1 LRKIAPG
8 CASFCR
14 QSAPYELE
22 YSHAIIEELCNPL
35 VMTPERWKQIEE
47 LYHSA
52 VDSGEEARTLLF
64 AQASPDV
71 RNTVIEM
78 LAQQSAENILD
89 RPAWEGAAEMDLAV
103 PPLTPETQLGPYRIE
118 GILGQGGMGAVY
130 RAFDSRLGR
139 KVAIKILPA
148 AVAADPER
156 LRRFEQEAW
165 AAGTLD
171 HPNVLTIYDVGTHD
185 DTSYLVSEL
194 LEGETLRDR
203 LRGGALPRHKAFEY
217 ARLIA
222 AGLTAAH
229 ERGITHRDLKPEN
242 LFITRDGRL
251 KILDFCLAKLAGSE
265 SGIET
270 LSEGIKIDSQS
281 SGSQPGII
289 LGTVGYMSPEQVQ
302 AEAVD
307 NRSDLF
313 NLGAI
318 LYEMLTGRRAFQGST
333 PIETLQ
339 AILKEGPPLS
349 DDDPNLGGGL
359 ARFLRHCLEK
369 DPRERFQSAKDLA
382 FDLEALGPPSSA
394 AAPSGA
400 KWKFTTAAAAISVLV
415 LILFLA
421 GRQFVFVQAAPP
433 PSFRQ
438 ITFRP
443 GLVTSGRFTRD
454 GQTVVYSAAWEG
466 RPVES
471 FATRIDGPESRP
483 LELPSAAGVLGVS
496 SAGELL
502 LTLGCELNWAECR
515 GTIARMPLEGKVPR
529 EIVDDADYAD
539 WNPEGTN
546 FLIVRGLEG
555 RYRLEYPIGNVL
567 YETAGWIT
575 HPRFSPK
582 GDRIAFLNHPML
594 GNNDGSVEMVDLN
607 GHRTT
612 LAAGLKG
619 LKGLAWSLSSEE
631 VWFSG
636 SPKRNCLLYAVTL
649 AGKQRVVLQTPGGME
664 IQDIARDGRVLLL
677 QQNARS
683 NMIYRPPGA
692 LNDRTLS
699 WFDWSTAADLSSTG
713 STLLFYEWGE
723 GTGGIPTVYLRE
735 TGGGEAVGLGE
746 GKPLA
751 LAPDGKWVLALRGSP
766 SQLTL
771 LPTGAGEPKLLPRSG
786 IEEYYSGAWFPGG
799 KKLLFSGETS
809 DHIPRSFIQDV
820 DGGDARPV
828 TAAGVRA
835 TLISPDGTRLA
846 AYGPEGD
853 YYVAPIDGGEPQKI
867 RGAERGDELI
877 QWSANG
883 RYLYVKGPNESLVEL
898 FRIDLMNGQR
908 ELWKKLEVP
917 SKVGFV
923 GIQNGPGAIRITPDG
938 KSYVYTSWQ
947 ALGELYIAE
956 GLK

>member
-1 LRKIAPG
+1 
-8 CASFCR
+8 
-14 QSAPYELE
+14 
-22 YSHAIIEELCNPL
+22 
-35 VMTPERWKQIEE
+35 MTPERWKQIEE
-47 LYHSA
+47 LYQSA
-52 VDSGEEARTLLF
+52 VDSGEEARTVLF
-64 AQASPDV
+64 AKASPDV

-89 RPAWEGAAEMDLAV
+89 RPAWEGAADFVDLAA
-103 PPLTPETQLGPYRIE
+103 PPLTAETQLGPYRIE

-139 KVAIKILPA
+139 KVAIKILPP

-171 HPNVLTIYDVGTHD
+171 HPNVLTIYDVGTHEEM
-185 DTSYLVSEL
+185 SYLVSEL

-203 LRGGALPRHKAFEY
+203 LRGGALPRHKALEY

-251 KILDFCLAKLAGSE
+251 KILDFGLAKLAGTE
-265 SGIET
+265 SDIEA
-270 LSEGIKIDSQS
+270 LSEGIKLDPQY

-307 NRSDLF
+307 SRSDLF

-318 LYEMLTGRRAFQGST
+318 LYEMLTGRRAFLGST

-339 AILKEGPPLS
+339 AILKEGPQLS
-349 DDDPNLGGGL
+349 DDDPKLGAGL

-369 DPRERFQSAKDLA
+369 DPRERFQSAKDLS
-382 FDLEALGPPSSA
+382 FDLEALGLPSSA

-400 KWKFTTAAAAISVLV
+400 KWKFKTAAAAISVLV
-415 LILFLA
+415 LILFFA
-421 GRQFVFVQAAPP
+421 GRQFLFVQAPP
-433 PSFRQ
+433 PGFRQ

-443 GLVTSGRFTRD
+443 GVVTSGRFTRD

-466 RPVES
+466 RPVGS
-471 FATRIDGPESRP
+471 FTTRTDGPESRP

-502 LTLGCELNWAECR
+502 LTLGCQLNWGECR
-515 GTIARMPLEGKVPR
+515 GTIARMPLEGNAPR

-546 FLIVRGLEG
+546 FLVVRALEG
-555 RYRLEYPIGNVL
+555 RYRLEYPIGKVL

-582 GDRIAFLNHPML
+582 GDRIAFLNHPTL
-594 GNNDGSVEMVDLN
+594 GNNDGSVEMVDLS
-607 GHRTT
+607 GHKTT
-612 LAAGLKG
+612 LAVGLKAV
-619 LKGLAWSLSSEE
+619 KGLAWSWSSQE

-636 SPKRNCLLYAVTL
+636 SSKRNGVLYAVTL
-649 AGKQRVVLQTPGGME
+649 TGQRRVVLEMPGGVE
-664 IQDIARDGRVLLL
+664 IQDIARDGRILLL
-677 QQNARS
+677 QQNVRS
-683 NMIYRPPGA
+683 NMVYRAPGA
-692 LNDRTLS
+692 LNDRGFS

-723 GTGGIPTVYLRE
+723 GTEGVPTVYLRD
-735 TGGGEAVGLGE
+735 TGGGDAVGLGE

-751 LAPDGKWVLALRGSP
+751 LAPDGKWVLALRGGP
-766 SQLTL
+766 PAQLTL

-786 IEEYYSGAWFPGG
+786 IQEYYSGAWFPGG
-799 KKLLFSGETS
+799 KKILFSGEAS

-820 DGGDARPV
+820 DGGEARPI

-853 YYVAPIDGGEPQKI
+853 YYLAPIDGGGLRRI
-867 RGAERGDELI
+867 HGAERGDELI
-877 QWSANG
+877 QWSADG
-883 RYLYVKGPNESLVEL
+883 RFLYVKGSNESFLEL
-898 FRIDLMNGQR
+898 FRIDLMNGKR
-908 ELWKKLEVP
+908 EPWKKLEVP
-917 SKVGFV
+917 DKVGFV

-938 KSYVYTSWQ
+938 KSYVYTSWRG
-947 ALGELYIAE
+947 LGVLYTAE

>member
-1 LRKIAPG
+1 
-8 CASFCR
+8 
-14 QSAPYELE
+14 
-22 YSHAIIEELCNPL
+22 
-35 VMTPERWKQIEE
+35 MTPERWKQIEE
-47 LYHSA
+47 LYQSA
-52 VDSGEEARTLLF
+52 VDSGEEARTALL

-71 RNTVIEM
+71 RNTVMDM
-78 LAQQSAENILD
+78 LAHRSAENILD
-89 RPAWEGAAEMDLAV
+89 RPAWEGAAELMDLAV
-103 PPLTPETQLGPYRIE
+103 DPLTPETQLGPYKIE

-130 RAFDSRLGR
+130 RAFDFRLGR
-139 KVAIKILPA
+139 KVAIKILPP

-171 HPNVLTIYDVGTHD
+171 HPNVLTIYDVGTQD
-185 DTSYLVSEL
+185 DMSYLVSEL

-203 LRGGALPRHKAFEY
+203 LRGGPLPRHKALEY

-222 AGLTAAH
+222 SGLTAAH

-251 KILDFCLAKLAGSE
+251 KILDFGLAKFAGTE
-265 SGIET
+265 SNIQT
-270 LSEGIKIDSQS
+270 LSERIKVDPQS
-281 SGSQPGII
+281 FESQPGII
-289 LGTVGYMSPEQVQ
+289 MGTVGYMSPEQVQ

-307 NRSDLF
+307 SRSDLF

-349 DDDPNLGGGL
+349 DDDPILGAGL

-369 DPRERFQSAKDLA
+369 DPRERFQSAKDLS
-382 FDLEALGPPSSA
+382 FDLETLGLPSSA

-400 KWKFTTAAAAISVLV
+400 KWKLKTMAAATSVLLV
-415 LILFLA
+415 ILFFA
-421 GRQFVFVQAAPP
+421 GRRFVFVPAVSP

-443 GLVTSGRFTRD
+443 GFVTSGRFTRD

-471 FATRIDGPESRP
+471 FTTRTDGPESRP

-515 GTIARMPLEGKVPR
+515 GTIARMPLEGKAPR

-539 WNPEGTN
+539 WNPDGTN

-555 RYRLEYPIGNVL
+555 RYRLEYPIGKVL

-582 GDRIAFLNHPML
+582 GDRIAFFSHPTI
-594 GNNDGSVEMVDLN
+594 GSNDGSVEMVDLN

-636 SPKRNCLLYAVTL
+636 SPKRNGVLYAVNL
-649 AGKQRVVLQTPGGME
+649 AGKQRVVLQTTGG
-664 IQDIARDGRVLLL
+664 IQIEDIAKDGRVLLL

-683 NMIYRPPGA
+683 NIIYRPPGA
-692 LNDRTLS
+692 LTDRALS

-713 STLLFYEWGE
+713 GTLLFYEWGE
-723 GTGGIPTVYLRE
+723 GTGGITTVYLRD
-735 TGGGEAVGLGE
+735 TGGGDALALGE

-751 LAPDGKWVLALRGSP
+751 LAPDGKWVLALKGGP
-766 SQLTL
+766 PPQLTL

-786 IEEYYSGAWFPGG
+786 IQEYYSGAWFPGG
-799 KKLLFSGETS
+799 KKILFAGEAS

-820 DGGDARPV
+820 DGGEARPV

-835 TLISPDGTRLA
+835 TLISPDGTQLA

-853 YYVAPIDGGEPQKI
+853 YYLAAIDGGELRRI

-877 QWSANG
+877 QWSADG
-883 RYLYVKGPNESLVEL
+883 RFLYLKGPNESFVEL
-898 FRIDLMNGQR
+898 FRIDLLNGKR
-908 ELWKKLEVP
+908 EPWKKLEVP
-917 SKVGFV
+917 DKVGFV

-947 ALGELYIAE
+947 GLGELYIAE

>member
-1 LRKIAPG
+1 
-8 CASFCR
+8 
-14 QSAPYELE
+14 
-22 YSHAIIEELCNPL
+22 
-35 VMTPERWKQIEE
+35 MTPERWKQIEE
-47 LYHSA
+47 LYTSA
-52 VDSGEEARTLLF
+52 VDSGEEARTALF
-64 AQASPDV
+64 ARANPDV

-78 LAQQSAENILD
+78 LAQQSADNILD
-89 RPAWEGAAEMDLAV
+89 RPAWEGAAELMDLAV
-103 PPLTPETQLGPYRIE
+103 APLTPETQLGPYRIE

-139 KVAIKILPA
+139 KVAIKILPP

-171 HPNVLTIYDVGTHD
+171 HPNVLTIYDVGTHE

-194 LEGETLRDR
+194 LDGETLRER
-203 LRGGALPRHKAFEY
+203 LRGGALPRHKALEY

-251 KILDFCLAKLAGSE
+251 KILDFGLAKLAGTE
-265 SGIET
+265 SNIEA
-270 LSEGIKIDSQS
+270 LSERIKLDPKS

-302 AEAVD
+302 AEAVE

-339 AILKEGPPLS
+339 AILKEGPELS
-349 DDDPNLGGGL
+349 DDDPELGGGL

-382 FDLEALGPPSSA
+382 FDLEALGLPSSPP

-400 KWKFTTAAAAISVLV
+400 KWKFKAAAVFASAVV

-421 GRQFVFVQAAPP
+421 ARQFVFAHAAPP

-443 GLVTSGRFTRD
+443 GTVTSGRFTPD

-471 FATRIDGPESRP
+471 FTTRTGGPESRP

-502 LTLGCELNWAECR
+502 LTLGCKLNWAECR

-539 WNPEGTN
+539 WNPAGTN

-555 RYRLEYPIGNVL
+555 RYRLEYPIGKVL
-567 YETAGWIT
+567 YETTGWIT

-582 GDRIAFLNHPML
+582 GDRIAFLNHPTL
-594 GNNDGSVEMVDLN
+594 GSNDGSVEMVDLN
-607 GHRTT
+607 GHKTT
-612 LAAGLKG
+612 LAAGLKAI
-619 LKGLAWSLSSEE
+619 KGLAWSLSSEE

-636 SPKRNCLLYAVTL
+636 SPKRNGMLYAVTL
-649 AGKQRVVLQTPGGME
+649 AGKQRVVLETPGGME

-677 QQNARS
+677 QQYGRS
-683 NMIYRPPGA
+683 NMIFRPPGA
-692 LNDRTLS
+692 LNDRALS

-713 STLLFYEWGE
+713 STVLFYEWGE
-723 GTGGIPTVYLRE
+723 ATGGIPSVYLRG
-735 TGGGEAVGLGE
+735 TAGGEAVGLGE
-746 GKPLA
+746 GKPMA
-751 LAPDGKWVLALRGSP
+751 LAPDGKWVLALKGGRP
-766 SQLTL
+766 SQLTI

-786 IEEYYSGAWFPGG
+786 IQEYYSGAWFPGG
-799 KKLLFSGETS
+799 KKILFSGETS
-809 DHIPRSFIQDV
+809 DHVPRSFIQDV
-820 DGGDARPV
+820 EGGEARPV

-835 TLISPDGTRLA
+835 TLISPDGTHLA

-853 YYVAPIDGGEPQKI
+853 YFVVPVGGGEPLRI
-867 RGAERGDELI
+867 RGTERGDELI
-877 QWSANG
+877 QWSADG
-883 RYLYVKGPNESLVEL
+883 RYLYVKGPNESYVEL
-898 FRIDLMNGQR
+898 FKIDLMTGKR
-908 ELWKKLEVP
+908 EPWKKLEVP
-917 SKVGFV
+917 NKVGFV

-938 KSYVYTSWQ
+938 KSYIYTSWQ
-947 ALGELYIAE
+947 ALGELYIAD

>member
-1 LRKIAPG
+1 
-8 CASFCR
+8 
-14 QSAPYELE
+14 
-22 YSHAIIEELCNPL
+22 
-35 VMTPERWKQIEE
+35 MTPERWKQIEE

-52 VDSGEEARTLLF
+52 VDSGEEARAVLF
-64 AQASPDV
+64 AHANPEV
-71 RNTVIEM
+71 RGTVIEM
-78 LAQQSAENILD
+78 LAQQSSENILD
-89 RPAWEGAAEMDLAV
+89 RPAWEGAAEMDRAA

-139 KVAIKILPA
+139 KVAIKILSPA
-148 AVAADPER
+148 LAADPER

-203 LRGGALPRHKAFEY
+203 LRGGALPRHKALEY

-251 KILDFCLAKLAGSE
+251 KILDFGLAKFTGTE
-265 SGIET
+265 SNLET
-270 LSEGIKIDSQS
+270 LSERIKVDPPS

-307 NRSDLF
+307 HRSDLF

-318 LYEMLTGRRAFQGST
+318 LYEMLTGRRAFQGTT
-333 PIETLQ
+333 PIQTLQ
-339 AILKEGPPLS
+339 AILKEEPPLS
-349 DDDPNLGGGL
+349 DDDPQLGAAL

-369 DPRERFQSAKDLA
+369 DPRERFQSAKDLS
-382 FDLEALGPPSSA
+382 FDLEALGLPSST
-394 AAPSGA
+394 AAPSSA
-400 KWKFTTAAAAISVLV
+400 KWKFTTVAALCALV

-421 GRQFVFVQAAPP
+421 GRRFPFVVAVQP

-471 FATRIDGPESRP
+471 FTTRTDGPESRP
-483 LELPSAAGVLGVS
+483 LDLPSAAGVLGVS

-502 LTLGCELNWAECR
+502 LTLGCQLNWAECR
-515 GTIARMPLEGKVPR
+515 GTIARMPIEGKAPR

-546 FLIVRGLEG
+546 FLIVRGIEG
-555 RYRLEYPIGNVL
+555 RYRLEYPIGKVL

-582 GDRIAFLNHPML
+582 GDRIAFLNHPTL
-594 GNNDGSVEMVDLN
+594 GNNDGSVEMVDLD
-607 GHRTT
+607 GHKTT
-612 LAAGLKG
+612 LVAGLKG
-619 LKGLAWSLSSEE
+619 LKGLAWSSSGEE

-636 SPKRNCLLYAVTL
+636 SPKRNPVLYAVTL
-649 AGKQRVVLQTPGGME
+649 ASKQRVVLETPGGME

-677 QQNARS
+677 QQTGRS

-692 LNDRTLS
+692 SNDRALS
-699 WFDWSTAADLSSTG
+699 WFDWSTAADLSANAK
-713 STLLFYEWGE
+713 TLLFYEWGE
-723 GTGGIPTVYLRE
+723 GTGGVPTIYLRE

-751 LAPDGKWVLALRGSP
+751 LAPDGKWVLALRGRPP

-786 IEEYYSGAWFPGG
+786 IQEYYSGAWFPGG
-799 KKLLFSGETS
+799 KKILFSGETS

-820 DGGDARPV
+820 EGGEAHAV
-828 TAAGVRA
+828 TAGGMRA
-835 TLISPDGTRLA
+835 TLISPDGTQLA

-853 YYVAPIDGGEPQKI
+853 YYLANIGGGEPRGI
-867 RGAERGDELI
+867 RGTERGDELI
-877 QWSANG
+877 QWSADG
-883 RYLYVKGPNESLVEL
+883 RFLYVKGSNQSYLEL
-898 FRIDLMNGQR
+898 FRIDLINGTRQP
-908 ELWKKLEVP
+908 WKKLEVP
-917 SKVGFV
+917 DKVGFV

>member
-1 LRKIAPG
+1 
-8 CASFCR
+8 
-14 QSAPYELE
+14 
-22 YSHAIIEELCNPL
+22 
-35 VMTPERWKQIEE
+35 MTPERWKQIEE

-52 VDSGEEARTLLF
+52 VDSGEEARTALF
-64 AQASPDV
+64 EQASPDV
-71 RNTVIEM
+71 RNTVMEM

-89 RPAWEGAAEMDLAV
+89 SPAWEGAAELMDLAM
-103 PPLTPETQLGPYRIE
+103 PPLSTGTQLGPYRIE

-139 KVAIKILPA
+139 KVAIKILPP

-185 DTSYLVSEL
+185 GMSYLVSEL
-194 LEGETLRDR
+194 LDGETLRDR
-203 LRGGALPRHKAFEY
+203 LRGGALPRHKALEY

-251 KILDFCLAKLAGSE
+251 KILDFGLAKFAGTTSNV
-265 SGIET
+265 ET
-270 LSEGIKIDSQS
+270 LSESIKVDAQS
-281 SGSQPGII
+281 SGSQSGII

-307 NRSDLF
+307 SRSDLF

-349 DDDPNLGGGL
+349 DDDPNLGAGL

-382 FDLEALGPPSSA
+382 FDLETLGLPSSA
-394 AAPSGA
+394 PVPSGG
-400 KWKFTTAAAAISVLV
+400 KWKFKTATAAAISVLA
-415 LILFLA
+415 LLLFLA
-421 GRQFVFVQAAPP
+421 GRQFAFVPAIPP
-433 PSFRQ
+433 PGFRQ

-466 RPVES
+466 RPVGS
-471 FATRIDGPESRP
+471 FTTRTDGPESRP
-483 LELPSAAGVLGVS
+483 LELPSAVDVLGVS

-502 LTLGCELNWAECR
+502 LTLGCELNWGECR
-515 GTIARMPLEGKVPR
+515 GTIARMPLEGKAPR

-539 WNPEGTN
+539 WNPAGTN

-582 GDRIAFLNHPML
+582 GDRIAFLNHPAL
-594 GNNDGSVEMVDLN
+594 GSNDGSVEMVDLN

-612 LAAGLKG
+612 LAAGLKA

-636 SPKRNCLLYAVTL
+636 SPKRNAVLYAVTL
-649 AGKQRVVLQTPGGME
+649 AGQQRVVLETLGPMQIE
-664 IQDIARDGRVLLL
+664 DIARDGRVLLL

-692 LNDRTLS
+692 LNDRALS
-699 WFDWSTAADLSSTG
+699 WFDWSTAADLSPNS

-735 TGGGEAVGLGE
+735 TGSGEAVRLGE

-751 LAPDGKWVLALRGSP
+751 LAPDGKWVLALRGGPP

-799 KKLLFSGETS
+799 KKILFSGETS
-809 DHIPRSFIQDV
+809 DHVPRTFIQDV
-820 DGGDARPV
+820 EGGEARPV
-828 TAAGVRA
+828 TAPGVRA
-835 TLISPDGTRLA
+835 TLISPDGRRLA

-853 YYVAPIDGGEPQKI
+853 YYLAPIDGGETWRI
-867 RGAERGDELI
+867 RGVERGDELI
-877 QWSANG
+877 QWSADG
-883 RYLYVKGPNESLVEL
+883 RFLYVKGPSKSFVEL
-898 FRIDLMNGQR
+898 FRIDLLNGKR
-908 ELWKKLEVP
+908 EPWKKLEVP
-917 SKVGFV
+917 NKVGFV

>member
-1 LRKIAPG
+1 
-8 CASFCR
+8 
-14 QSAPYELE
+14 
-22 YSHAIIEELCNPL
+22 
-35 VMTPERWKQIEE
+35 MTPERWKQIED

-52 VDSGEEARTLLF
+52 VDSGEEARAALF

-78 LAQQSAENILD
+78 LAQQSADNILD
-89 RPAWEGAAEMDLAV
+89 RPAWEGTAEMELAA
-103 PPLTPETQLGPYRIE
+103 PRLTPDTQLGPYRIE
-118 GILGQGGMGAVY
+118 GILGEGGMGAVY
-130 RAFDSRLGR
+130 RAFDSRLSR
-139 KVAIKILPA
+139 KVAIKILPLA
-148 AVAADPER
+148 LAADPER
-156 LRRFEQEAW
+156 LRRFEQEAR
-165 AAGTLD
+165 AAGTLN

-185 DTSYLVSEL
+185 GMSYLVSEL
-194 LEGETLRDR
+194 LDGETLRDR
-203 LRGGALPRHKAFEY
+203 LRGGALPRHKALEY

-251 KILDFCLAKLAGSE
+251 KILDFGLAKFAGTTSN
-265 SGIET
+265 IET
-270 LSEGIKIDSQS
+270 LSERINVDAQPLGSQS
-281 SGSQPGII
+281 GII

-307 NRSDLF
+307 SRSDLF

-318 LYEMLTGRRAFQGST
+318 LYEMLMGRRAFQGST

-349 DDDPNLGGGL
+349 DDDPNLGAGL

-369 DPRERFQSAKDLA
+369 DPRERFQSAKDLS
-382 FDLEALGPPSSA
+382 FDLETLGLPSSPVA
-394 AAPSGA
+394 SSDGS
-400 KWKFTTAAAAISVLV
+400 WKFQAAAAAIAVLL
-415 LILFLA
+415 LILSLGGRRFLF
-421 GRQFVFVQAAPP
+421 GQTVPP

-443 GLVTSGRFTRD
+443 GTVTSGRFTPD

-471 FATRIDGPESRP
+471 FTTRIDAPESRP

-502 LTLGCELNWAECR
+502 LTLGCQLNWAECR
-515 GTIARMPLEGKVPR
+515 GTIARMPLEGKAPR

-546 FLIVRGLEG
+546 FLIVRGIEG
-555 RYRLEYPIGNVL
+555 RYRLEYPIGRVL
-567 YETAGWIT
+567 YETTGWIT

-582 GDRIAFLNHPML
+582 GDRIAFLNHPTL
-594 GNNDGSVEMVDLN
+594 GSNDGSVEMVDLN
-607 GHRTT
+607 GHKTT
-612 LAAGLKG
+612 LAAGLKAI
-619 LKGLAWSLSSEE
+619 KGLAWSLSSEE

-636 SPKRNCLLYAVTL
+636 SPKRNGMLYAVTL
-649 AGKQRVVLQTPGGME
+649 AGKQRVVLETPGGME

-677 QQNARS
+677 QQYARS
-683 NMIYRPPGA
+683 NMIFRPPGG
-692 LNDRTLS
+692 LNDRALS

-713 STLLFYEWGE
+713 GTVLFYEWGE

-751 LAPDGKWVLALRGSP
+751 LAPGGKWVLALKGGP
-766 SQLTL
+766 PAQLTL

-786 IEEYYSGAWFPGG
+786 IQEYYSGAWFPGG
-799 KKLLFSGETS
+799 KKILFSGETS

-820 DGGDARPV
+820 DGGEARPV
-828 TAAGVRA
+828 TAPGVRA

-853 YYVAPIDGGEPQKI
+853 YYLAPIDGGEPRRI
-867 RGAERGDELI
+867 RGAEHGDDLI
-877 QWSANG
+877 QWSADG
-883 RYLYVKGPNESLVEL
+883 RFLYVKGPNESFLEL
-898 FRIDLMNGQR
+898 FRIDLTNGKR
-908 ELWKKLEVP
+908 EPWKKLEVP
-917 SKVGFV
+917 NKVGFV

>member
-1 LRKIAPG
+1 
-8 CASFCR
+8 
-14 QSAPYELE
+14 
-22 YSHAIIEELCNPL
+22 
-35 VMTPERWKQIEE
+35 MTPERWKQIEE
-47 LYHSA
+47 LYQSA
-52 VDSGEEARTLLF
+52 VDSGEEARTALL

-71 RNTVIEM
+71 RNTVMDM
-78 LAQQSAENILD
+78 LAHRSAENILD
-89 RPAWEGAAEMDLAV
+89 RPAWEGAAELMDLAV
-103 PPLTPETQLGPYRIE
+103 DPLTPETQLGPYKIE

-130 RAFDSRLGR
+130 RAFDFRLGR
-139 KVAIKILPA
+139 KVAIKILPP

-171 HPNVLTIYDVGTHD
+171 HPNVLTIYDVGTQD
-185 DTSYLVSEL
+185 DMSYLVSEL

-203 LRGGALPRHKAFEY
+203 LRGGPLPRHKALEY

-222 AGLTAAH
+222 SGLTAAH

-251 KILDFCLAKLAGSE
+251 KILDFGLAKFAGTE
-265 SGIET
+265 SNIQT
-270 LSEGIKIDSQS
+270 LSERIKVDPQS
-281 SGSQPGII
+281 FESQPGII
-289 LGTVGYMSPEQVQ
+289 MGTVGYMSPEQVQ

-307 NRSDLF
+307 SRSDLF

-349 DDDPNLGGGL
+349 DDDPILGAGL

-369 DPRERFQSAKDLA
+369 DPRERFQSAKDLS
-382 FDLEALGPPSSA
+382 FDLETLGLPSSA

-400 KWKFTTAAAAISVLV
+400 KWKLKTMAAATSVLLV
-415 LILFLA
+415 ILFFA
-421 GRQFVFVQAAPP
+421 GRRFVFVPAVSP

-443 GLVTSGRFTRD
+443 GFVTSGRFTRD

-471 FATRIDGPESRP
+471 FTTRTDGPESRP

-515 GTIARMPLEGKVPR
+515 GTIARMPLEGKAPR

-539 WNPEGTN
+539 WNPDGTN

-555 RYRLEYPIGNVL
+555 RYRLEYPIGKVL

-582 GDRIAFLNHPML
+582 GDRIAFFSHPTI
-594 GNNDGSVEMVDLN
+594 GSNDGSVEMVDLN

-636 SPKRNCLLYAVTL
+636 SPKRNGVLYAVNL
-649 AGKQRVVLQTPGGME
+649 AGKQRVVLQTTGG
-664 IQDIARDGRVLLL
+664 IQIEDIAKDGRVLLL

-683 NMIYRPPGA
+683 NIIYRPPGA
-692 LNDRTLS
+692 LTDRALS

-713 STLLFYEWGE
+713 GTLLFYEWGE
-723 GTGGIPTVYLRE
+723 GTGGITTVYLRD
-735 TGGGEAVGLGE
+735 TGGGDAVALGE

-751 LAPDGKWVLALRGSP
+751 LAPDGKWVLALKGGP
-766 SQLTL
+766 PPQLTL

-786 IEEYYSGAWFPGG
+786 IQEYYSGAWFPGG
-799 KKLLFSGETS
+799 KKILFAGEAS

-820 DGGDARPV
+820 DGGEARPV

-835 TLISPDGTRLA
+835 TLISPDGTQLA

-853 YYVAPIDGGEPQKI
+853 YYLAAIDGGELRRI

-877 QWSANG
+877 QWSADG
-883 RYLYVKGPNESLVEL
+883 RFLYLKGPNESFVEL
-898 FRIDLMNGQR
+898 FRIDLLNGKR
-908 ELWKKLEVP
+908 EPWKKLEVP
-917 SKVGFV
+917 DKVGFV

-947 ALGELYIAE
+947 GLGELYIAE